1 MKKSDDR
8 LVQRQASAPLCILR
22 VVLPMLY
29 GVLLIMLCEWA
40 ARGTLEEFW
49 ESSILLHTNSYLLA
63 WMFLVISWCI
73 LDGLFHF
80 APLAFFLTGCLAV
93 IPGIINYYTL
103 QLRGEPFLPWDLA
116 QVGEATGVIGAAGV
130 IVQPNMI
137 AAGIGGVGRLVF
149 SLPPQKMEMAG
160 SACRAAGSGARHA
173 GADVRRLSPPG
184 GYAGA
189 GH

>member
-29 GVLLIMLCEWA
+29 GVLLILLCEWA

-49 ESSILLHTNSYLLA
+49 ESSFLLHTNSYLLA

-116 QVGEATGVIGAAGV
+116 QVGEATA
-130 IVQPNMI
+130 
-137 AAGIGGVGRLVF
+137 
-149 SLPPQKMEMAG
+149 
-160 SACRAAGSGARHA
+160 
-173 GADVRRLSPPG
+173 
-184 GYAGA
+184 
-189 GH
+189 